1 MTSAH
6 AVSEGFKKISG
17 VESVEVGLK
26 RGHGLVKLKP
36 GNRAQV
42 EDFWKVV
49 WGNGNKPKQTEV
61 VAVGEVI
68 EKGGVRV
75 FRVPETGRE
84 YVVETGSTVL
94 GRVKIVGVLEPPKD
108 KKSAVAIRIVE
119 AR

>member
-1 MTSAH
+1 MTCAH
-6 AVSEGFKKISG
+6 AVSEGFKKIAG
-17 VESVEVGLK
+17 VVSVEIGLK

-49 WGNGNKPKQTEV
+49 WGNGNKPKQTEI
-61 VAVGEVI
+61 VAEGELI

-84 YVVETGSTVL
+84 YVAEGSVAGL
-94 GRVKIVGVLEPPKD
+94 GRVKLVGVLEPPRD

-119 AR
+119 AK